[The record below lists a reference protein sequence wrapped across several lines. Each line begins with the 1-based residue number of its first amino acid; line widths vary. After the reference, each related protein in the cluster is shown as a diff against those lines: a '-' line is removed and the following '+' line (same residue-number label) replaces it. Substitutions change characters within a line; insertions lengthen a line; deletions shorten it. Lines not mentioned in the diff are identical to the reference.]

1 MRGRGMGPGGGMGPM
16 GMAAPDEGDDEWD
29 DEE

>member
-16 GMAAPDEGDDEWD
+16 GMAADEGDDEWD
-29 DEE
+29 DDE